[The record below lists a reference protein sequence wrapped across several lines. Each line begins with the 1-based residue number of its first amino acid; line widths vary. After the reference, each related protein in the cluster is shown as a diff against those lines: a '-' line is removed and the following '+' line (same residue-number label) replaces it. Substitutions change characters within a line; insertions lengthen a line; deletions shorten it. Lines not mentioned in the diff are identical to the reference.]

1 MPTTTA
7 HLHDDRIDAYIGKSA
22 DFAKPILEHIRKL
35 VHKACPEA
43 TETIKWS
50 MPFFEFN
57 GSPLCNMAAFKEH
70 CAFGFWN
77 APLLKDPEGILHV
90 KDKNAMGHLDRLTS
104 VKDLPADK
112 ILVAYLKE
120 AAQLIQE
127 GKKVPARSRKEPKPE
142 LPMPPALTAA
152 LKKNKKA
159 QATFE
164 GFPPSH
170 RRDYIE
176 WISEAKTD
184 ATRDRRIKTTIEWLL
199 EGRSR
204 NWKYQKK

>member
-1 MPTTTA
+1 MATTTT
-7 HLHDDRIDAYIGKSA
+7 HDDRIDAYIAKSA
-22 DFAKPILEHIRKL
+22 DFAKPILDRIRKL
-35 VHKACPEA
+35 IHKACPDA

-50 MPFFEFN
+50 MPFFEYN

-77 APLLKDPEGILHV
+77 AAMLTDPEGILHV

-112 ILVAYLKE
+112 IMVAYLKE
-120 AAQLIQE
+120 AAQLIKD
-127 GKKVPARSRKEPKPE
+127 GKKKPAPARNAPKPE
-142 LPMPPALTAA
+142 LPMPPALAAA

-159 QATFE
+159 QTSFD
-164 GFPPSH
+164 GFPPGH
-170 RRDYIE
+170 RREYIE

-184 ATRDRRIKTTIEWLL
+184 ETRDKRIATTIEWLM
-199 EGRSR
+199 EGKSR